1 MTEQDKNKEIV
12 YVPAS
17 TMPQMQEQEDEI
29 DLLELWR
36 ILTSGKWFILSFSF
50 FCTLAAVIVSLNLLP
65 VVYKSDAVLQPTST
79 EGGSMGGL
87 GGLAEGLPIDI
98 PSGGGGKQQK
108 IMDFLN
114 SRNLKMDLIQ
124 NYDLLPR
131 LYEDKWNQ
139 EKKEWEI
146 PPGGE
151 KPTVIKAIQNN
162 KLNMYDAEKDK
173 ESGLMNITWTS
184 QDPEFAAKMVERII
198 DETRHYLEEEYET
211 DAERKLKFVKKQLK
225 QAEEELNYW
234 ESQVPS
240 EDLTRAKIERE
251 RSAAQQVYT
260 ELRKQLETAKIS
272 AEKQVIKF
280 KVLDPPFVPEE
291 KYKPKRGLICALTL
305 VASLFIAVF
314 LVFFRHF
321 LINVR
326 KDEPE
331 IK

>member
-1 MTEQDKNKEIV
+1 MTEQDNNKEIV

-36 ILTSGKWFILSFSF
+36 ILIGGKWFILGFSF
-50 FCTLAAVIVSLNLLP
+50 FCTLAAVIVSLNFLP
-65 VVYKSDAVLQPTST
+65 VIYKSDAVLQPTTT
-79 EGGSMGGL
+79 EGSSMGAL
-87 GGLAEGLPIDI
+87 GGLADSLPIDI

-131 LYEDKWNQ
+131 LYEDMWNKEKNKW
-139 EKKEWEI
+139 EVPSGAK
-146 PPGGE
+146 
-151 KPTVIKAIQNN
+151 KPTVIRAIQND
-162 KLNMYDAEKDK
+162 KLSMYKAEKDE
-173 ESGLMNITWTS
+173 ESGLMNITWTGE
-184 QDPEFAAKMVERII
+184 DPEFAAKMVERVI
-198 DETRHYLEEEYET
+198 DETRYYLEEEYET

-225 QAEEELNYW
+225 QAEEELNHW
-234 ESQVPS
+234 ENQVPTD
-240 EDLTRAKIERE
+240 DLTRSKIERE

-260 ELRKQLETAKIS
+260 ELRKQLETAKIT
-272 AEKQVIKF
+272 AEKEVIKF

-291 KYKPKRGLICALTL
+291 KYKPKRGLICTLTL
-305 VASLFIAVF
+305 VASIFIAVF

-326 KDEPE
+326 KNEPE

>member
-1 MTEQDKNKEIV
+1 MAEEDRTKEIV

-17 TMPQMQEQEDEI
+17 SIPQMQEEEDEI

-36 ILTSGKWFILSFSF
+36 IITSGKWFILCFTF
-50 FCTLAAVIVSLNLLP
+50 LCTLAAVIVSLKFLP

-79 EGGSMGGL
+79 EGKSMGGL
-87 GGLAEGLPIDI
+87 EGLADSLPIDI
-98 PSGGGGKQQK
+98 SSGGGGKEQK

-131 LYEDKWNQ
+131 LYEDMWNKEKSKW
-139 EKKEWEI
+139 EVPSGAK
-146 PPGGE
+146 
-151 KPTVIKAIQNN
+151 KPTVIRAIQNE
-162 KLNMYDAEKDK
+162 KLSMYKAE
-173 ESGLMNITWTS
+173 ESEEEGLMTISWTS
-184 QDPEFAAKMVERII
+184 EDPEFAAKMVERII
-198 DETRHYLEEEYET
+198 DEARHYLEEEYET

-225 QAEEELNYW
+225 QAEEELNHW
-234 ESQVPS
+234 ENQVPTD
-240 EDLTRAKIERE
+240 DLARAKIERE

-272 AEKQVIKF
+272 AEKEVIKF

-326 KDEPE
+326 KSEM
-331 IK
+331 K